1 MTTIAT
7 MTGDTDDAAEP
18 DTDKPDTDETAAPAA
33 RPVRTQTAP
42 AHTDTAHGAQQR
54 SALVPV
60 LATVIGALIIGV
72 FSIAAVGFNVLRS
85 DIANVRT
92 DLDRKITD
100 EIAGVRT
107 DLDRRITDE
116 IAGVRTD
123 VNLLRD
129 QMEAGFAQVERRF
142 AQVDERFAQI
152 DERFIQI
159 DQRFIQIDQRFAQI
173 DTVLLDHTDRLA
185 RIEAVHNDHAHTH
198 PQL

>member
-1 MTTIAT
+1 

-18 DTDKPDTDETAAPAA
+18 DAAETAASAA
-33 RPVRTQTAP
+33 RRRRTQTAP
-42 AHTDTAHGAQQR
+42 AHTDAAYGAQQR

-100 EIAGVRT
+100 VS
-107 DLDRRITDE
+107 
-116 IAGVRTD
+116 TD
-123 VNLLRD
+123 VDLLRD
-129 QMEAGFAQVERRF
+129 QMEAGFAQV
-142 AQVDERFAQI
+142 
-152 DERFIQI
+152 
-159 DQRFIQIDQRFAQI
+159 DQRFAQVN
-173 DTVLLDHTDRLA
+173 TVLLDLTDRLA

-198 PQL
+198 P

>member
-18 DTDKPDTDETAAPAA
+18 DTAETTAPAA

-42 AHTDTAHGAQQR
+42 AHTDAASGAQQR

-92 DLDRKITD
+92 D
-100 EIAGVRT
+100 
-107 DLDRRITDE
+107 
-116 IAGVRTD
+116 
-123 VNLLRD
+123 
-129 QMEAGFAQVERRF
+129 MEAGFAQV
-142 AQVDERFAQI
+142 
-152 DERFIQI
+152 
-159 DQRFIQIDQRFAQI
+159 DQRFARTE
-173 DTVLLDHTDRLA
+173 TVLLDHTDRLA

>member
-1 MTTIAT
+1 

-18 DTDKPDTDETAAPAA
+18 DTAETAAPAA
-33 RPVRTQTAP
+33 RPLRTQTAS
-42 AHTDTAHGAQQR
+42 AHTDAAYGAQQR

-100 EIAGVRT
+100 VS
-107 DLDRRITDE
+107 
-116 IAGVRTD
+116 TD
-123 VNLLRD
+123 VDLLRD
-129 QMEAGFAQVERRF
+129 QMEAGFAQV
-142 AQVDERFAQI
+142 
-152 DERFIQI
+152 
-159 DQRFIQIDQRFAQI
+159 DQRFAQVN
-173 DTVLLDHTDRLA
+173 TVLLDLTDRLA

-198 PQL
+198 P

>member
-18 DTDKPDTDETAAPAA
+18 DTAETTAPAA
-33 RPVRTQTAP
+33 RPRRTQTAP
-42 AHTDTAHGAQQR
+42 AHTDPAYGAQQR

-92 DLDRKITD
+92 D
-100 EIAGVRT
+100 
-107 DLDRRITDE
+107 
-116 IAGVRTD
+116 
-123 VNLLRD
+123 
-129 QMEAGFAQVERRF
+129 MEAGF

-152 DERFIQI
+152 DE
-159 DQRFIQIDQRFAQI
+159 RFIQIDQRFAQI

-198 PQL
+198 P

>member
-18 DTDKPDTDETAAPAA
+18 DTDEPDTAETTAPSA

-42 AHTDTAHGAQQR
+42 AHTDAAHGAQQR

-107 DLDRRITDE
+107 D
-116 IAGVRTD
+116 
-123 VNLLRD
+123 
-129 QMEAGFAQVERRF
+129 MEAGFAQVERRF

-152 DERFIQI
+152 DE
-159 DQRFIQIDQRFAQI
+159 RFIQIDQRFAQI

>member
-18 DTDKPDTDETAAPAA
+18 DTAETAAPAA
-33 RPVRTQTAP
+33 RPLRTQTAS
-42 AHTDTAHGAQQR
+42 AHTDAAYGAQQR

-92 DLDRKITD
+92 D
-100 EIAGVRT
+100 
-107 DLDRRITDE
+107 
-116 IAGVRTD
+116 
-123 VNLLRD
+123 
-129 QMEAGFAQVERRF
+129 MEAGFAQVDQRFAQVDQRFAQIDQRFAQVDQRFAEVDERF
-142 AQVDERFAQI
+142 AQVDERLDQI

-159 DQRFIQIDQRFAQI
+159 DERLVRI